1 MTNTK
6 PAASSRGSTALR
18 IISFLGALACAAV
31 VVLYPR
37 AIAEDATGVPHG
49 ALVGMLFGMSILWVY
64 GFGFTPQHRIFRYLL
79 SPLLGWILLLGF
91 GWSVFCR
98 CKGINLPIEKTL
110 YDSVGGDAGL
120 DRLTA
125 AFIRV
130 LLADPQLEELRSI
143 YAGRDLAH
151 YEARLKE
158 FLSGWLG
165 GPPLYL
171 ERHGMPMLRE
181 GHRRLVITQNAR
193 YQWMSAMRSA
203 LAETVSDP
211 EVRLRLEGA
220 FAKMAESLVNTDR

>member
-1 MTNTK
+1 M
-6 PAASSRGSTALR
+6 
-18 IISFLGALACAAV
+18 
-31 VVLYPR
+31 
-37 AIAEDATGVPHG
+37 
-49 ALVGMLFGMSILWVY
+49 
-64 GFGFTPQHRIFRYLL
+64 
-79 SPLLGWILLLGF
+79 
-91 GWSVFCR
+91 
-98 CKGINLPIEKTL
+98 PIEKTL

-220 FAKMAESLVNTDR
+220 FAKMAESLVNTDRCMFLTTCGVFSFTQVQRSSSRLSHSGSICRLE

>member
-1 MTNTK
+1 M
-6 PAASSRGSTALR
+6 
-18 IISFLGALACAAV
+18 
-31 VVLYPR
+31 
-37 AIAEDATGVPHG
+37 
-49 ALVGMLFGMSILWVY
+49 
-64 GFGFTPQHRIFRYLL
+64 
-79 SPLLGWILLLGF
+79 
-91 GWSVFCR
+91 
-98 CKGINLPIEKTL
+98 PIEKKL

-130 LLADPQLEELRSI
+130 LLDDPQLEELRSI

-203 LAETVSDP
+203 LAKTVSDP

>member
-1 MTNTK
+1 MNTK
-6 PAASSRGSTALR
+6 LFSEAISEVGDKYYEEAANYHCKKHGWIKWSAMAACLTIVLFTA
-18 IISFLGALACAAV
+18 F
-31 VVLYPR
+31 
-37 AIAEDATGVPHG
+37 
-49 ALVGMLFGMSILWVY
+49 SILPAY
-64 GFGFTPQHRIFRYLL
+64 FHQRGATP
-79 SPLLGWILLLGF
+79 PD
-91 GWSVFCR
+91 
-98 CKGINLPIEKTL
+98 NPN
-110 YDSVGGDAGL
+110 A
-120 DRLTA
+120 
-125 AFIRV
+125 
-130 LLADPQLEELRSI
+130 
-143 YAGRDLAH
+143 AGRDLAH